1 MRVQKNAARRP
12 IVGAKSRGATLLT
25 GKRPSQCADTVILCA
40 DLNAIT
46 RSAISCG
53 LLRGVIQK
61 RACAG
66 SQSMAC
72 FPVPPAATYSSLR
85 RICRLF
91 AVNDNTPGGKLQVW
105 SAIFNPE
112 SKSSPSPIALLVR
125 GAISPSLRCHT
136 YRLSRG
142 DVFHHP
148 HIQQHRHPP
157 CIPLP

>member
-46 RSAISCG
+46 RSAISRG

-61 RACAG
+61 CACAG

-105 SAIFNPE
+105 SAIFNPDV
-112 SKSSPSPIALLVR
+112 SRIRSCNSRQTHALSLITCYFKPSRILSAIMTGIVMRRHIVLNIFKSTS
-125 GAISPSLRCHT
+125 
-136 YRLSRG
+136 
-142 DVFHHP
+142 
-148 HIQQHRHPP
+148 
-157 CIPLP
+157 